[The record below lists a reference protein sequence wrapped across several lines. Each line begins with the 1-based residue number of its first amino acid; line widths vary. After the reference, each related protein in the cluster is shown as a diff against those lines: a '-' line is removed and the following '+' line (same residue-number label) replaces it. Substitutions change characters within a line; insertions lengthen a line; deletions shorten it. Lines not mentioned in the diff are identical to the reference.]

1 MYCKMPPPPS
11 KVLDELEKLFAE
23 WETLEDDLDF
33 DAYCEKHGSK
43 ALHDYDEM
51 CDEIRASL
59 QPGEHV

>member
-1 MYCKMPPPPS
+1 MHYRMPDPPPEVE
-11 KVLDELEKLFAE
+11 KELGALFLKWEKLE
-23 WETLEDDLDF
+23 NDLNF

-51 CDEIRASL
+51 CDSIRASL